1 MMSLPL
7 YPPFI
12 LGILEE
18 RLSPKLGGFRDR
30 GGVYHFSL
38 LKANVEEVAEK

>member
-18 RLSPKLGGFRDR
+18 RLSPKLGGFSDR
-30 GGVYHFSL
+30 GAFITSHCSRQM
-38 LKANVEEVAEK
+38 